1 MFNKKWVVGNWKMNG
16 RQGGNA
22 ALLNNLAKLSEE
34 ADALVGLA
42 VPYVYLPQAVSI
54 CQGSPLFLGAQN
66 VSQFQEDGAFTGEVS
81 AQMLGDVGA
90 SFTLIGHS
98 ERRQYFAEDNQ
109 IIAQKLQSALDSQ
122 LVSILCVGESL
133 VEREGGNE
141 SAVVRDQ
148 LSVLDEVDLDSL
160 IIAYEP
166 VWAIGTGLVA
176 NLEQIA
182 QMHQFIYDQLLL
194 KKKNTASIRVL
205 YGGSVSDK
213 NAADIF
219 SVPNV
224 DGALVGGASLK
235 FDSFAAIVEASR
247 GL

>member
-1 MFNKKWVVGNWKMNG
+1 MFKKKWVVGNWKMNG
-16 RQGGNA
+16 RQSVNTVF
-22 ALLNNLAKLSEE
+22 LSSLAKLSKEI
-34 ADALVGLA
+34 DSLVGLA
-42 VPYVYLPQAVSI
+42 VPYVYLPQATSL
-54 CQGSPLFLGAQN
+54 CQESPLFLGAQN
-66 VSQFQEDGAFTGEVS
+66 VSQYAEDGAFTGEVS
-81 AQMLGDVGA
+81 AQMLADIGA
-90 SFTLIGHS
+90 SFTLVGHS
-98 ERRQYFAEDNQ
+98 ERRQYFAENNQ
-109 IIAQKLQSALDSQ
+109 NIVKKLQASLGSQ
-122 LVSILCVGESL
+122 LFPILCVGESL
-133 VEREGGNE
+133 AEREGGHAE
-141 SAVVRDQ
+141 AVVRSQ
-148 LSVLDEVDLDSL
+148 LSVLGEVNLNSL

-182 QMHQFIYDQLLL
+182 QMHQFIYGQLLL